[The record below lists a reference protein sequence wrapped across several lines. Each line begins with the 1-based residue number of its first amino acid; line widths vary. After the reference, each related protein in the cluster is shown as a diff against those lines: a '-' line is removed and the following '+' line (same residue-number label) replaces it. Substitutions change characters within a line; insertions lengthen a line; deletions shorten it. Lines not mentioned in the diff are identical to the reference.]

1 MPGVFAPLV
10 TQKRIL
16 KMAQVEVKAK
26 VGDGFRQEI
35 SSATHAFAADAPKE
49 FGGGDSAPN
58 PHELLL
64 GSLGACTAITVQMY
78 AKRKGWDLKGISVN
92 VQEET
97 VDEDGQKQ
105 SQITREIELTGD
117 LTDEQVENLKAIADK
132 CPIHK
137 ILNGPK
143 KITTAIKRG

>member
-1 MPGVFAPLV
+1 
-10 TQKRIL
+10 
-16 KMAQVEVKAK
+16 
-26 VGDGFRQEI
+26 
-35 SSATHAFAADAPKE
+35 
-49 FGGGDSAPN
+49 
-58 PHELLL
+58 
-64 GSLGACTAITVQMY
+64 MY